1 MAVPY
6 AAAFAVSSKGRLDLR
21 GTELPTLIRLVMTR
35 GHERTHTRVVRDRAA
50 PLMDLIHYD
59 HLFASRRLPRA
70 TYVFTDLDRLAPW
83 ELELAA
89 AVHRQLAAAG
99 VPVLNDPARCKTRFA
114 LLRALHAA
122 GLNDFNAYRLDEG
135 VRPARYPV
143 FLRHAAG
150 HGRPA
155 SRLLENWEAAER
167 AIERALERGIP
178 ESGLLL
184 IEYAA
189 EPVRPGLFRKLAL
202 SRIGPVLVPQVC
214 VHDDNWLVKYGK
226 LACATPEL
234 YDEEAEIVSKSPY
247 AEPVRRAFEI
257 AGIEYG
263 RADFGL
269 VGGRVQ
275 IYEINT
281 NPTLKPG
288 IQHPLPRRVETQAVV
303 WSRHMAA
310 FRELDQGA
318 LPGPSVPLRDPRLLR
333 HQGLL
338 GRRIRSREVP

>member
-1 MAVPY
+1 V
-6 AAAFAVSSKGRLDLR
+6 
-21 GTELPTLIRLVMTR
+21 IRIVMTR
-35 GHERTHTRVVRDRAA
+35 GHERTHTRVVKDPGA
-50 PLMDLIHYD
+50 PRIELLHYD
-59 HLFASRRLPRA
+59 ELFASRQLARA
-70 TYVFTDLDRLAPW
+70 AYIFTDLDRLAPW
-83 ELELAA
+83 DLELAA
-89 AVHRQLAAAG
+89 AIHRELAAAG
-99 VPVLNDPARCKTRFA
+99 LPVLNDPARGKTRFA

-143 FLRHAAG
+143 FLRRAAG

-155 SRLLENWEAAER
+155 SPLLADWDAAQR
-167 AIERALERGIP
+167 AIAEAIARGIP
-178 ESGLLL
+178 ESSLLL
-184 IEYAA
+184 VEYAA
-189 EPVRPGLFRKLAL
+189 EPVRPGLYRKLAL
-202 SRIGPVLVPQVC
+202 SRIGARCVPQIC
-214 VHDDNWLVKYGK
+214 VHDDHWLVKYGK

-234 YDEEAEIVSKSPY
+234 YDEELRIVRENPY
-247 AEPVRRAFEI
+247 VEPVQRAFEI
-257 AGIEYG
+257 AGVEYG

-288 IQHPLPRRVETQAVV
+288 ANHPVPSRVESLTHVWTQ
-303 WSRHMAA
+303 HMAA
-310 FRELDQGA
+310 FRELDPGE
-318 LPGPSVPLRDPRLLR
+318 LPGPSVALRDRRLLR